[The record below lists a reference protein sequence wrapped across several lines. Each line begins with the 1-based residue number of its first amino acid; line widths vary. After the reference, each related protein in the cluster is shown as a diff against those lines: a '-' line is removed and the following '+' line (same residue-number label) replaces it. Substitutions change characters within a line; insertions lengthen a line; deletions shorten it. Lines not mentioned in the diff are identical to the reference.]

1 MDLIGPVT
9 NDRLPNFDFHI
20 VRQAQSVGFK
30 PEVIVAL
37 VRNGIFYRI
46 DSQKH
51 NKYRSYLFQKHLHVE
66 MKTISVRQTDTVN
79 VLDNKKVSQIC
90 K

>member
-1 MDLIGPVT
+1 MDLIGPIT

-20 VRQAQSVGFK
+20 VRQAVGW
-30 PEVIVAL
+30 VQTGGDCR

-51 NKYRSYLFQKHLHVE
+51 NKYISYLFQKHLHVE